1 MTVKFYNI
9 KSIDKFMKVIDSCK
23 GKIEIVTENGDKLNL
38 KSKLSQYIAIVKL
51 FGINAIKEIE
61 VITHERSDFDIL
73 LKAMV
78 NGI

>member
-1 MTVKFYNI
+1 MKIKFYNI
-9 KSIDKFMKVIDSCK
+9 KNAEKFMKVIDSCE
-23 GKIEIVTENGDKLNL
+23 GKIEVKTENGDVLNL
-38 KSKLSQYIAIVKL
+38 KSKLSQYIAIVKI

-61 VITHERSDFDIL
+61 ITAYEKKDFDIL